1 MSATTLL
8 NPPRLPTSSGSH
20 PSKEGIHFF
29 HDNKKIIPKYLLLTF
44 LFLSVTFSSFS
55 QLRSTLP
62 IMVINTNGST
72 IVDEP
77 KIMADMKIMHKGNG
91 QENLQTDS
99 PNVYDGKIGIEF
111 RGSSSQQFPKKPFGF
126 ETWDAKGEDI
136 NVSLFGWPSEAD
148 WILFASFN
156 EKSLMHNVLTMKMAR
171 EMGIYASR
179 TQYVEV
185 VLNGEYQG
193 VYVLME
199 KIKRDNGRVDIARLD
214 PNENSGDDLTGGYI
228 IKIDKG
234 TGTDNGSW
242 VRDHQVANNKSQRIQ
257 YYYEYP
263 SDPSPQ
269 QRAYIQKYVDD
280 FENALK
286 IEDFTDPN
294 KGYRNFINTDSFVKL
309 FLLNEV
315 SRNIDGYR
323 ISTFMYKDKDSKGE
337 EGKLHLGPPWDYD
350 ISYGNANYCQGNRF
364 DLFAY
369 RFNDICPDDFWQVPF
384 WWNRLMQDPDFLA
397 ELRDTYLKERENGGV
412 FSDANITKLIDGLQ
426 SELQQPQARNFQKWP
441 ILGQYVWPQPEP
453 IARTWQAEVDEL
465 RTWLQKRLIW
475 LDSNMPG
482 VYVGVEEIPEVT
494 VAAYPN
500 PFIDVVSVSVE
511 VATPQ
516 KVVLTMYDSFGREFI
531 NQTEQLTSGK
541 NIINL
546 KLPSQANLQQ
556 LQFLS
561 VEIDGVKTVKKL
573 VQGGK

>member
-1 MSATTLL
+1 MIKFIFPFA
-8 NPPRLPTSSGSH
+8 
-20 PSKEGIHFF
+20 
-29 HDNKKIIPKYLLLTF
+29 
-44 LFLSVTFSSFS
+44 LFISTAFSSFA

-62 IMVINTNGST
+62 IVVINTNGKT

-77 KIMADMKIMHKGNG
+77 KTMADMKIMHKGNG
-91 QENLQTDS
+91 QENLQTDA
-99 PNVYDGKIGIEF
+99 PNIYDGKIGIEF

-126 ETWDAKGEDI
+126 ETWDANGEDI
-136 NVSLFGWPSEAD
+136 NVSLFGWPKEED
-148 WILFASFN
+148 WILYASFN
-156 EKSLMHNVLTMKMAR
+156 EKSLMHNVLTMKMGRA
-171 EMGIYASR
+171 MGIYASR

-185 VLNGEYQG
+185 IINGEYQG

-199 KIKRDNGRVDIARLD
+199 KIKRDNGRVDIAKLD
-214 PNENSGDDLTGGYI
+214 DDENSGDDLTGGYI

-242 VRDHQVANNKSQRIQ
+242 ARTHTVSPNKTQRIR

-269 QRAYIQKYVDD
+269 QRTYIQKYVDD

-286 IEDFTDPN
+286 AENFTDPAN
-294 KGYRNFINTDSFVKL
+294 GYRKYANVSSFIKL

-350 ISYGNANYCQGNRF
+350 ISYGNADYCQGNRF

-369 RFNDICPDDFWQVPF
+369 RFNDLCPDDTWQVPF
-384 WWNRLMQDPDFLA
+384 WWNRFMQDPAFLA
-397 ELRDTYLKERENGGV
+397 ELRDTYLKERESGGL
-412 FSDANITKLIDGLQ
+412 FSNENTTKMIDDLEA
-426 SELQQPQARNFQKWP
+426 ELQQPQVRNFQKWQ

-453 IARTWQAEVDEL
+453 IATTWKGEVDEL
-465 RTWLQKRLIW
+465 RIWLQKRLIW

-482 VYVGVEEIPEVT
+482 IYVGSEKIPELT
-494 VAAYPN
+494 IKAYPN
-500 PFIDVVSVSVE
+500 PFVDAINISLE
-511 VATPQ
+511 VASP
-516 KVVLTMYDSFGREFI
+516 KEALITMYDSFGREFI
-531 NQTEQLTSGK
+531 HQTEQLKSGK
-541 NIINL
+541 NIVNIP
-546 KLPSQANLQQ
+546 LPSQVNLQQ

-561 VEIDGVKTVKKL
+561 VEIDGQKTVKKL
-573 VQGGK
+573 VQGAQ

>member
-1 MSATTLL
+1 M
-8 NPPRLPTSSGSH
+8 
-20 PSKEGIHFF
+20 
-29 HDNKKIIPKYLLLTF
+29 KKSFT
-44 LFLSVTFSSFS
+44 LFLLAISLFQAGFA

-62 IMVINTNGST
+62 IVIVNTNGNR

-77 KIMADMKIMHKGNG
+77 KVMADMKIIYKGNG
-91 QENLQTDS
+91 EENFQTDA
-99 PNVYDGKIGIEF
+99 PNVYNGKIGIEY
-111 RGSSSQQFPKKPFGF
+111 RGSSSQSFPKKPFGF
-126 ETWDAKGEDI
+126 ETWNENGEDI
-136 NVSLFGWPSEAD
+136 DVSLFGWPVEED
-148 WILFASFN
+148 WILYPSFN
-156 EKSLMHNVLTMKMAR
+156 EKSLMHNVLTMRLAR
-171 EMGIYASR
+171 QMGIYASR

-185 VLNGEYQG
+185 ILNGEYQG

-214 PNENSGDDLTGGYI
+214 PDENSGDDLTGGYI

-242 VRDHQVANNKSQRIQ
+242 FRDHQVANNKSQRIR

-263 SDPSPQ
+263 SEPSPP

-286 IEDFTDPN
+286 SDKFSDPTE
-294 KGYRNFINTDSFVKL
+294 GYRKYIDVKSFINI

-323 ISTFMYKDKDSKGE
+323 ISTFMYKDKDSKN
-337 EGKLHLGPPWDYD
+337 GKLTLGPPWDYD

-369 RFNDICPDDFWQVPF
+369 RFNDLCPDDGFQVPF
-384 WWNRLMQDPDFLA
+384 WWPRLMQDPGFLS
-397 ELRDTYLKERENGGV
+397 ELRDTYLKERESGGI
-412 FSDANITKLIDGLQ
+412 FSDENITKLIDGLQ
-426 SELQQPQARNFQKWP
+426 AELQQPQARNFQKWQ

-453 IARTWQAEVDEL
+453 ISRTWQGEVDEL
-465 RTWLQKRLIW
+465 RTWLRKRLIW

-482 VYVGVEEIPEVT
+482 VYVGSEEIPELT
-494 VAAYPN
+494 VEAFPN
-500 PFIDVVSVSVE
+500 PFIDVVNVSLE
-511 VATPQ
+511 VASPKSAVIT
-516 KVVLTMYDSFGREFI
+516 LYDLFGREFI
-531 NQTEQLTSGK
+531 KQTEQLRSGK
-541 NIINL
+541 NIVNL
-546 KLPSQANLQQ
+546 QLPTQANLQQ

-573 VQGGK
+573 VQR